1 MVAQL
6 RLRPRRGNRVRLS
19 RRPNHLFA
27 CDQLARPLRYRAL
40 FPQVLPCQN
49 RAVEPAEYELM
60 DAAEDG
66 MWWYRSLHGEV
77 LDTLDAAG
85 ARPGR
90 LLDAGCGTGGFLA
103 RLRAARPWQR
113 ASGLEYFPEAAGRAA
128 AKAGVPVTVGSVNA
142 LPFADASFTTVVSL
156 DVLSHGA
163 VDPDCALAEM
173 RRVLAP
179 GGLLVVNLPAFGWL
193 RSAHDLR
200 VHNARRFT
208 AGSASTLLRAA
219 GFTEIRP
226 RYWNTLLLP
235 LMVVQRKLL
244 ARAPDHGSDV
254 ALLPGWLNRSLAAVT
269 WLERRLQ
276 RWGARW
282 NFTFPAGGSV
292 LVSAIRPVTEA
303 SIAPP
308 EPVRHATLAMT
319 SR

>member
-1 MVAQL
+1 
-6 RLRPRRGNRVRLS
+6 
-19 RRPNHLFA
+19 
-27 CDQLARPLRYRAL
+27 L
-40 FPQVLPCQN
+40 FPLALPCQN

-66 MWWYRSLHGEV
+66 MWWYRSLHGQI

-85 ARPGR
+85 PRPGR

-103 RLRAARPWQR
+103 RLRATRPGQP
-113 ASGLEYFPEAAGRAA
+113 AVGLEYFPDAAGRAA
-128 AKAGVPVTVGSVNA
+128 AKAGVPVSVGSVNA

-163 VDPDCALAEM
+163 VDPGQALAEM

-179 GGLLVVNLPAFGWL
+179 GGLLVVNLPAFDWL

-200 VHNARRFT
+200 VHNTRRFT
-208 AGSASTLLRAA
+208 TGGATLLLQAA
-219 GFTEIRP
+219 GFTEVRP
-226 RYWNTLLLP
+226 RYWNALLLP

-254 ALLPGWLNRSLAAVT
+254 APFPPWLNRSLSAVT

-276 RWGARW
+276 RWGERW
-282 NFTFPAGGSV
+282 NLGFPAGGSV
-292 LVSAIRPVTEA
+292 LVTAIRPIAEA
-303 SIAPP
+303 PVAPP
-308 EPVRHATLAMT
+308 EPARLATLAVT
-319 SR
+319 CR